1 MKKMSKLKAR
11 VVIYFILVYFILG
24 VVLLTVSLVL
34 FITAKGRVDKMLEV
48 DGLELISEKEREK
61 LLSDGYTEV
70 IIQHSPVSKQPSP
83 VLDEPNCFLYVC
95 EAKDM
100 EKYFAINLSQD
111 EIAISRNCDGLQ
123 VFFSGELKTE
133 QIKSG
138 GVIYETLY
146 TEDAN
151 PKVYNWLGD
160 EFESTKEESLRTQNV
175 IALCVAIP
183 GVLMCL
189 IGVLSLFFVKVNRAN
204 NQRAEY
210 ITSLFGF

>member
-11 VVIYFILVYFILG
+11 VVIYFILG

-34 FITAKGRVDKMLEV
+34 FITAKERVDKLLEV
-48 DGLELISEKEREK
+48 GELELVSVEERDK
-61 LLSDGYTEV
+61 LLADGYTEV

-83 VLDEPNCFLYVC
+83 ILDEPNCYLYVC

-100 EKYFAINLSQD
+100 DKYFAINLSKD
-111 EIAISRNCDGLQ
+111 EIAISRNCDGIQ
-123 VFFSGELKTE
+123 VFFGGELKTE

-138 GVIYETLY
+138 GVVYETLY
-146 TEDAN
+146 TEDVN
-151 PKVYNWLGD
+151 PKVYDWPGD

-175 IALCVAIP
+175 IALCVALP

-189 IGVLSLFFVKVNRAN
+189 MGLLSLFLVK
-204 NQRAEY
+204 
-210 ITSLFGF
+210 SKSGK

>member
-11 VVIYFILVYFILG
+11 VIIYFILG

-34 FITAKGRVDKMLEV
+34 FITAKGRVDKMLGV
-48 DGLELISEKEREK
+48 DELELVSVEERDK

-83 VLDEPNCFLYVC
+83 VLDEPNCYLYVC

-100 EKYFAINLSQD
+100 DKYFAINLSKD
-111 EIAISRNCDGLQ
+111 EIAISRNCDGIQ

-138 GVIYETLY
+138 GVVYETLY

-151 PKVYNWLGD
+151 PKVYDWPGD
-160 EFESTKEESLRTQNV
+160 EFESTKEKSLRTQNV

-189 IGVLSLFFVKVNRAN
+189 MGLLSLFFVK
-204 NQRAEY
+204 
-210 ITSLFGF
+210 SKSGK

>member
-1 MKKMSKLKAR
+1 MSKLKTC
-11 VVIYFILVYFILG
+11 VVIYFIFG
-24 VVLLTVSLVL
+24 VVLLTVSFVL
-34 FITAKGRVDKMLEV
+34 FITAKGRVDKMLEA
-48 DGLELISEKEREK
+48 DGLELISEEEREK

-95 EAKDM
+95 KAKDM

-146 TEDAN
+146 TGDAN
-151 PKVYNWLGD
+151 PKVYDWLGD

-189 IGVLSLFFVKVNRAN
+189 IFVKVNPAN

>member
-1 MKKMSKLKAR
+1 MKKVSILKAR
-11 VVIYFILVYFILG
+11 VVIYFILGL
-24 VVLLTVSLVL
+24 VLLTMSLVF

-48 DGLELISEKEREK
+48 DELELVSVEERDK

-83 VLDEPNCFLYVC
+83 VLDEPNCYLYIC

-100 EKYFAINLSQD
+100 DKYFAINLSKD
-111 EIAISRNCDGLQ
+111 EIAISRNCDGIQ

-138 GVIYETLY
+138 GVVYETLY

-151 PKVYNWLGD
+151 PKVYDWPGD

-189 IGVLSLFFVKVNRAN
+189 FGLLSLFFVK
-204 NQRAEY
+204 
-210 ITSLFGF
+210 SKSDK